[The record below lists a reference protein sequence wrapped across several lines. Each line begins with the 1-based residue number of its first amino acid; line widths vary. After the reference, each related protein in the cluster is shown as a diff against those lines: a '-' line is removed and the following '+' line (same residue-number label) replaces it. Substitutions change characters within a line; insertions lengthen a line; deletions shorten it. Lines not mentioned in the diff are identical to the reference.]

1 MKFDLTNLFDLATDP
16 LSRYK
21 LKKDF
26 DQEVYERVL
35 GNQVEPVKQAVVLE
49 VIPPAPKE
57 TDNPSDSN
65 EQFYA
70 IRARI
75 ENLHES
81 LPDPVEFIKQKKTNA
96 EINKLIDMSRI
107 IYSLRPVAS
116 NVNEGEATQIPQ
128 VGDVVELVQVSN
140 GVYRFDKKTSTV
152 GDLIGFTKNEDPS
165 QMDQPAVVD
174 PNSAQNLHANGTP
187 FVGASGQAATSLV
200 DQNPVLAA
208 AKRGDFYE
216 NRGLP
221 CSGFVAIWVFNQ
233 LGLIPEQKDWSDW
246 KAWSRKDLTLW
257 NIINIVRDKDGN
269 KGKVG
274 DTFNITGIQ
283 ERLGGTIQHYSESQ
297 TLPKPGPGPALT
309 VGRWH
314 ISQRWCPT
322 GKSGGLPSGHIYLV
336 YWDGGEKVKF
346 IDSSHKKKYRD
357 MTLPKNSWWGGG
369 CSETVLT
376 LPIGAQNTSSKTA
389 GNFSNIIQELES
401 KVPIKTGLIASIPVS
416 GLTGRVLQEY
426 ALWNGK
432 IETDP
437 TMYEVLKK
445 YWDNIQY
452 ASWTPSGTPWSASFI
467 SWIVGDS
474 TFPKS
479 SAHRLYAEDA
489 LKNRIINAGN
499 WHLFSLIRE
508 TPIVTIGDVMVKARS
523 GKYTN
528 SHGDIVW
535 KIENNKA
542 YLAGGNLG
550 ETMKNNIIIGLNT
563 NGTVSDPK
571 EYKII
576 LKKVK

>member
-1 MKFDLTNLFDLATDP
+1 MKLDLTNLFDLATDP

-35 GNQVEPVKQAVVLE
+35 GDQVEPVKQAVVLE

-57 TDNPSDSN
+57 ADNPKSSN

-81 LPDPVEFIKQKKTNA
+81 LPDPVEFIKQKRTNA

-116 NVNEGEATQIPQ
+116 NVNDGETTQIPQ

-152 GDLIGFTKNEDPS
+152 EDLIGFTKNEDPS
-165 QMDQPAVVD
+165 QLDQPAVVD

-187 FVGASGQAATSLV
+187 FVGASGQAASSLV

-246 KAWSRKDLTLW
+246 KAWSRKDLSLW
-257 NIINIVRDKDGN
+257 KKINL
-269 KGKVG
+269 VG
-274 DTFNITGIQ
+274 ESLGSVSNITAIQ
-283 ERLGGTIQHYSESQ
+283 GKLGGSIRSYDNSQ
-297 TLPKPGPGPALT
+297 TLPKPGEGPVLT
-309 VGRWH
+309 PNKWH
-314 ISQRWCPT
+314 ISQRWCPS
-322 GKSGGLPSGHIYLV
+322 GKSGGLPGGHIYLV

-376 LPIGAQNTSSKTA
+376 LPIGTQNTSSEPT

-401 KVPIKTGLIASIPVS
+401 KIPVRSGFITSIPVS

-426 ALWNGK
+426 TLWNGK

-437 TMYEVLKK
+437 TVYEVLKK
-445 YWDNIQY
+445 YWDHIQY
-452 ASWTPSGTPWSASFI
+452 SPWTPSGTPWSAAFI
-467 SWIVGDS
+467 SWVVGDS

-479 SAHRLYAEDA
+479 SAHRLYAESA
-489 LKNRIINAGN
+489 LNNRLANDGN
-499 WHLFSLIRE
+499 WHLFSLVRE
-508 TPIVTIGDVMVKARS
+508 TPIVTIGDVMVRPRE

-542 YLAGGNLG
+542 YLAGGNLS
-550 ETMKNNIIIGLNT
+550 ETMNKNITIELNT
-563 NGTVSDPK
+563 NGTVKNPK
-571 EYKII
+571 DYKII